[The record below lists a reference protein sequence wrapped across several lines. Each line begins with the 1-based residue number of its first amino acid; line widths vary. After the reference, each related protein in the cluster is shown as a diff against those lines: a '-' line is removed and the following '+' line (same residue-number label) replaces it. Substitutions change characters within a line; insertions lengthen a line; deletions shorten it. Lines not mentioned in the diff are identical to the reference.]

1 MQIPTHNEPLR
12 SAVFVDFDNI
22 FLGLKNDY
30 GDETAKYFATNPNRW
45 LDWISRIPNDRISS
59 DISRRVILRKCYLN
73 PASFSRF
80 RIDFVRSAFEVVDC
94 PSLTAQGKSSAD
106 IHMVLDIIDAL
117 EQSPTFEEFIIMS
130 ADSDFSPVLL
140 RLRRFDRRLMVI
152 TPSDASKAYTQIA
165 DTVIESDDFVA
176 QALESN
182 AIDGTIDAH
191 DQHRLRQLAEKLEDS
206 ISRKGGSIR
215 SYLIHSIFR
224 DQADFPDSNWYG
236 FYSLIAF
243 VRALVSQNQRLKLVE
258 RSDESW
264 SVELRDLTVSG
275 SRSLDSCSPYAVEE
289 IDRFIKHQVSHA
301 SQPVPGATLAHS
313 LQQRFPS
320 PTWFGFPNFGSF
332 ITDSVGRIGLEY
344 TTVGSR
350 DLIWDPKR
358 HEPPSS
364 PDELDR
370 GYLVSRDDIELYEFV
385 QRLYRNYNVPPF
397 RRRVYFR
404 IFEAILES
412 ISSQGFFQINTTA
425 KDVRDRIVAEGYSVS
440 RKAVQFIL
448 IGLQHQ
454 HLDLERYQD
463 LNVIDLAMS
472 FRSNISELVDTSHV
486 KLNSTEKLMIDDWI
500 LPKA

>member
-22 FLGLKNDY
+22 FLGLQHDY
-30 GDETAKYFATNPNRW
+30 GEKTAYYFATNPNRW
-45 LDWISRIPNDRISS
+45 LDWISRIPNDRINS

-117 EQSPTFEEFIIMS
+117 EQNPSFEEFIIMS

-176 QALESN
+176 QALETHAFGEN
-182 AIDGTIDAH
+182 IDAH

-206 ISRKGGSIR
+206 IARKGGSLR

-224 DQADFPDSNWYG
+224 NQADFPDSNWYG

-243 VRALVSQNQRLKLVE
+243 VKALVSQNQRLKLVE
-258 RSDESW
+258 RSDKSW
-264 SVELRDLTVSG
+264 SVELRDLTVIG
-275 SRSLDSCSPYAVEE
+275 SRSPDSRSPDVVEE
-289 IDRFIKHQVSHA
+289 IDRFIKSEVSHA
-301 SQPVPGATLAHS
+301 TQPVPGATLAHS

-320 PTWFGFPNFGSF
+320 QAWFGFPNFGSF
-332 ITDSVGRIGLEY
+332 ITDFVGRIGLEY
-344 TTVGSR
+344 TKMGSH
-350 DLIWDPKR
+350 DVIWDPKR
-358 HEPPSS
+358 HEPPLPSDESS
-364 PDELDR
+364 RD
-370 GYLVSRDDIELYEFV
+370 YLVSRDDADLHEFV
-385 QRLYRNYNVPPF
+385 ERLHRNYNVPPLKSK
-397 RRRVYFR
+397 VYFR
-404 IFEAILES
+404 IFEVILES
-412 ISSQGFFQINTTA
+412 VSSQGFFHVNTTS
-425 KDVRDRIVAEGYSVS
+425 KDVRDRIVKEGYSVS
-440 RKAVQFIL
+440 RKAIQFIL
-448 IGLQHQ
+448 RRLQNERLNLEEYQGLKM
-454 HLDLERYQD
+454 
-463 LNVIDLAMS
+463 VDLARS
-472 FRSNISELVDTSHV
+472 FGSNISKLVDTSHV
-486 KLNSTEKLMIDDWI
+486 KLSPKEKRLIEDWI
-500 LPKA
+500 IPKA